1 MCTKDESGAK
11 VNGRVAATQKQVFG
25 LCTSR
30 EVLYPA
36 SYPPPAAERR
46 HHTGLLP
53 EHPGGR
59 CHVFSRSVI
68 EIERNFS

>member
-1 MCTKDESGAK
+1 MG
-11 VNGRVAATQKQVFG
+11 F
-25 LCTSR
+25 SR
-30 EVLYPA
+30 GV
-36 SYPPPAAERR
+36 PPAFFLPTEHLEAAQKKYFL
-46 HHTGLLP
+46 HDGSAGLLP